1 MCEICKSKTQ
11 KTFSNTIHL
20 KKLEP
25 IVLRLCFAHD
35 LELFKRGQEFFLL
48 KYKYELAFVMKGS
61 IPLGQ
66 NDDLSDLNFT

>member
-1 MCEICKSKTQ
+1 MCEICKSKNQ

-25 IVLRLCFAHD
+25 INLSLCFAHD

-48 KYKYELAFVMKGS
+48 KYKDELAVVMKS
-61 IPLGQ
+61 TLPLGH
-66 NDDLSDLNFT
+66 DDDVSDLNFT